1 MPKLRN
7 SNDSA
12 IVAMENIFQMM
23 FLCLWLNSRFGGWP
37 TARFAPHDGASLTN
51 YNKSGGHQEAAEPNC
66 QQRIT
71 ESRRA
76 ADSTLC
82 YAQQSCHHHGL
93 IKTASD
99 GLHLYRS
106 WSQRAYEM
114 DLFFIYTQYL
124 WRLMR
129 WIETFNAQRGFKELL
144 PLCLL
149 FSYFSTCILRII
161 GCWKFWTRFDD
172 CENTAPDLNKHK

>member
-1 MPKLRN
+1 MNLATFNVPMPKLRN

-37 TARFAPHDGASLTN
+37 TARLAPHDGASLTN

-82 YAQQSCHHHGL
+82 YAQQSCHHQRL

-106 WSQRAYEM
+106 WRQTCLIFTNNLNLKVDAMDRNIQDTKWIQRTTA
-114 DLFFIYTQYL
+114 FIYF
-124 WRLMR
+124 
-129 WIETFNAQRGFKELL
+129 ICF
-144 PLCLL
+144 
-149 FSYFSTCILRII
+149 YFYIFV
-161 GCWKFWTRFDD
+161 FWG
-172 CENTAPDLNKHK
+172 

>member
-23 FLCLWLNSRFGGWP
+23 FLSLWLNSRFGGWP
-37 TARFAPHDGASLTN
+37 TARLAPHDGASLTN

-76 ADSTLC
+76 AEQQTAHSAMLSKAATTTDSLKLLAMVYTFIDPEASIRLLESLWNGSIFYLHAISLKVDAMDRNIQDSTWI
-82 YAQQSCHHHGL
+82 QRT
-93 IKTASD
+93 TA
-99 GLHLYRS
+99 
-106 WSQRAYEM
+106 
-114 DLFFIYTQYL
+114 FIYF
-124 WRLMR
+124 
-129 WIETFNAQRGFKELL
+129 I
-144 PLCLL
+144 
-149 FSYFSTCILRII
+149 YFYIFV
-161 GCWKFWTRFDD
+161 FWG
-172 CENTAPDLNKHK
+172 